1 MICGKLENKLE
12 PKDSFRDH
20 IANYFTE
27 LAGNQIPID
36 LFYELIDKIT
46 NTYKYKGSGI
56 NIQNQKKTIF
66 KLKLE
71 DLEHPLFIT
80 R

>member
-27 LAGNQIPID
+27 LAEIKFQSI
-36 LFYELIDKIT
+36 FYELIDKIT
-46 NTYKYKGSGI
+46 NTQYDNYKGSGI
-56 NIQNQKKTIF
+56 NIQNQENDIQN
-66 KLKLE
+66 LNLR
-71 DLEHPLFIT
+71 I
-80 R
+80 

>member
-12 PKDSFRDH
+12 PKDSCDH

-46 NTYKYKGSGI
+46 NTQYDNYKGSGI
-56 NIQNQKKTIF
+56 NIQNQENDIQN
-66 KLKLE
+66 LNLR
-71 DLEHPLFIT
+71 I
-80 R
+80 

>member
-27 LAGNQIPID
+27 LAEIKFNRFA
-36 LFYELIDKIT
+36 L
-46 NTYKYKGSGI
+46 
-56 NIQNQKKTIF
+56 
-66 KLKLE
+66 
-71 DLEHPLFIT
+71 
-80 R
+80 

>member
-12 PKDSFRDH
+12 PKDSCDH

-36 LFYELIDKIT
+36 LL
-46 NTYKYKGSGI
+46 
-56 NIQNQKKTIF
+56 
-66 KLKLE
+66 L
-71 DLEHPLFIT
+71 
-80 R
+80 

>member
-1 MICGKLENKLE
+1 MILWNNNIKERLSNGLVMIKLRSVEIFWNRTNNNKRMICGKLENKLE

-36 LFYELIDKIT
+36 LL
-46 NTYKYKGSGI
+46 
-56 NIQNQKKTIF
+56 
-66 KLKLE
+66 L
-71 DLEHPLFIT
+71 
-80 R
+80 

>member
-1 MICGKLENKLE
+1 VENLKISL
-12 PKDSFRDH
+12 SRRIAFVT

-46 NTYKYKGSGI
+46 NLTIIKVLESISKI
-56 NIQNQKKTIF
+56 KENDIQNLNLRI
-66 KLKLE
+66 
-71 DLEHPLFIT
+71 
-80 R
+80 

>member
-1 MICGKLENKLE
+1 VENLKISL
-12 PKDSFRDH
+12 SRRIRDH

-46 NTYKYKGSGI
+46 NTQYDNKGSGI
-56 NIQNQKKTIF
+56 NIQNQENDIQN
-66 KLKLE
+66 LNLR
-71 DLEHPLFIT
+71 I
-80 R
+80 

>member
-46 NTYKYKGSGI
+46 NTQYDNYKGSGI
-56 NIQNQKKTIF
+56 NIQNQENDIQN
-66 KLKLE
+66 LNLR
-71 DLEHPLFIT
+71 I
-80 R
+80 